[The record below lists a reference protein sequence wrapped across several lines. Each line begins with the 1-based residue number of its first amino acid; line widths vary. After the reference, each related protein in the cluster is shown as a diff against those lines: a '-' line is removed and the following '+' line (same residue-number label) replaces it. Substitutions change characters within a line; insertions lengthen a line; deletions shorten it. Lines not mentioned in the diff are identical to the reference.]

1 MENSISK
8 QIPNSSHL
16 IELEKDSSKVEN
28 DNVEFAQSIFRLL
41 IIFSIFVPFS
51 FTGLFL
57 IIYLVIEG
65 FKHCR
70 CRNSSLEDL
79 ENITS
84 NNSFCY
90 TFILN
95 LNVYDVL
102 FHFILAIINFCFTLY
117 LMHTGTLPINLN
129 LTFLYYLFFV
139 FKNIFKLDNKTAF
152 ISSFAIIIFLT
163 IISLGIF
170 NLTYFLDLIKML
182 PNLKL
187 SS

>member
-1 MENSISK
+1 
-8 QIPNSSHL
+8 
-16 IELEKDSSKVEN
+16 
-28 DNVEFAQSIFRLL
+28 
-41 IIFSIFVPFS
+41 
-51 FTGLFL
+51 
-57 IIYLVIEG
+57 
-65 FKHCR
+65 
-70 CRNSSLEDL
+70 
-79 ENITS
+79 
-84 NNSFCY
+84 
-90 TFILN
+90 
-95 LNVYDVL
+95 
-102 FHFILAIINFCFTLY
+102 
-117 LMHTGTLPINLN
+117 MHTGTLPINLN